1 MGPGNQAH
9 GHVTRGLCG
18 SHAHNARCAGSS
30 WWNHEEA
37 AAPRAPPRVGVRE
50 PRAGAAA
57 ARVRSLPSEGSAPT
71 PRPASPTGHRG
82 AGARPGPHSALSNC
96 PGPRRLRG
104 TSRGHAGLRAPCPC
118 RPPRQGRPQR
128 RLAHPPGPPLVTALG
143 GCARSAPSPACSR
156 PRPRLP
162 SPLLS
167 SHTQGLPLGRR
178 GQSGLGRRLRHCLAS
193 ASRHAL
199 LLPHGKATGTA
210 AGVSTAWRPVAVSQT
225 ARRVLPVGPL
235 AIRLRRARGAPASHA
250 APGLGTSAS
259 SREGQAPWDEEPR
272 AAVRPVSSLGQ
283 TARSHGVPPRPRAH
297 RRDGNPSSGASGG
310 APSPP
315 RSGCA
320 TAHAWGVYVCLC
332 PFLLLGCCFL
342 LIHKSRFC
350 VKDIR
355 LFLYHTSSSY

>member
-1 MGPGNQAH
+1 MGFGSPAPG
-9 GHVTRGLCG
+9 R
-18 SHAHNARCAGSS
+18 
-30 WWNHEEA
+30 
-37 AAPRAPPRVGVRE
+37 
-50 PRAGAAA
+50 
-57 ARVRSLPSEGSAPT
+57 
-71 PRPASPTGHRG
+71 PRPASAPCRRRAPRPHRGRRAPQG
-82 AGARPGPHSALSNC
+82 AGALARAQDHIRRSVTAPAPVACGVPPGATRACRPRARA
-96 PGPRRLRG
+96 GPRGRGGLSGAWRTLRVPPS
-104 TSRGHAGLRAPCPC
+104 SRCWEAVPAPLRAPPV
-118 RPPRQGRPQR
+118 PGR
-128 RLAHPPGPPLVTALG
+128 ALG
-143 GCARSAPSPACSR
+143 CRR
-156 PRPRLP
+156 PF
-162 SPLLS
+162 SPLTPKAS
-167 SHTQGLPLGRR
+167 RSGGR
-178 GQSGLGRRLRHCLAS
+178 GQSGLGRRLRHRLAS

-210 AGVSTAWRPVAVSQT
+210 AGVSTAWRLGPVAVSQT

-272 AAVRPVSSLGQ
+272 AAARPVSSLGQ

-297 RRDGNPSSGASGG
+297 RRDGNPSSGTSGG